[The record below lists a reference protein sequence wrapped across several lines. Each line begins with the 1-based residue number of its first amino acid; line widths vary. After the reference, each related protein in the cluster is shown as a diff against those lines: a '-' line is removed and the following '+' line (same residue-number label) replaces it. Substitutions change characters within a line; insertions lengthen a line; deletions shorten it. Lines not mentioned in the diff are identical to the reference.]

1 MKGAHRRYMAVAGSL
16 SVALALAGCAAG
28 AAAVSRSTS
37 VSPGSSVSASA
48 SGSASASASGG
59 ANSGPG
65 TLTVQLVTAHILQ
78 SNPQGETYKASGHW
92 LYPNDLND
100 TIVYDGKV
108 VVHGHPG
115 SAALS
120 HNGLH
125 YAYTLA
131 GSLSVYVDG
140 RVVATGTYIPDVFD
154 VSDDGSTVLYSD
166 SHAGGTSGVIYRNGI
181 AVFHAP
187 YSIGEAVGSAD
198 AMHYTAV
205 VNGFPAR
212 LVHDGTTVASDGITG
227 FSFPM
232 ISPDGTNYG
241 AYSPA
246 EGAGTSVDGITTL
259 PATEWGT
266 NGEVTDQDHWAIIDI
281 PRGDLPLVD
290 GVVAGAAANQVVISD
305 DGREVATDT
314 NSGDVLVNG
323 VKVANVPIQTAWLEI
338 EGTTLYVYSVVV

>member
-120 HNGLH
+120 DNGLH

-131 GSLSVYVDG
+131 GSLSRLCRRPCG
-140 RVVATGTYIPDVFD
+140 RNR
-154 VSDDGSTVLYSD
+154 
-166 SHAGGTSGVIYRNGI
+166 H
-181 AVFHAP
+181 
-187 YSIGEAVGSAD
+187 
-198 AMHYTAV
+198 
-205 VNGFPAR
+205 
-212 LVHDGTTVASDGITG
+212 VHPGCV
-227 FSFPM
+227 
-232 ISPDGTNYG
+232 
-241 AYSPA
+241 
-246 EGAGTSVDGITTL
+246 
-259 PATEWGT
+259 
-266 NGEVTDQDHWAIIDI
+266 
-281 PRGDLPLVD
+281 
-290 GVVAGAAANQVVISD
+290 
-305 DGREVATDT
+305 
-314 NSGDVLVNG
+314 
-323 VKVANVPIQTAWLEI
+323 
-338 EGTTLYVYSVVV
+338 

>member
-1 MKGAHRRYMAVAGSL
+1 MKGARRRYMAVAGSL
-16 SVALALAGCAAG
+16 SVALALAGCAAE
-28 AAAVSRSTS
+28 APAVSSSTS
-37 VSPGSSVSASA
+37 ASPGSSVSAST
-48 SGSASASASGG
+48 SGSASAGASRS

-78 SNPQGETYKASGHW
+78 SNPQGVTYEASGHW

-108 VVHGHPG
+108 VVHGHPVT
-115 SAALS
+115 AALS
-120 HNGLH
+120 DNGLH

-154 VSDDGSTVLYSD
+154 VSDDGSAVLYSD
-166 SHAGGTSGVIYRNGI
+166 SHAGGTSGVIYRNGT

-227 FSFPM
+227 SSFPL
-232 ISPDGTNYG
+232 ISPDGTHYG
-241 AYSPA
+241 AYSTA
-246 EGAGTSVDGITTL
+246 EGGGTSTDGITTL
-259 PATEWGT
+259 PTTEWGT
-266 NGEVTDQDHWAIIDI
+266 NGEVTDDGHWAIIDI
-281 PRGDLPLVD
+281 PR
-290 GVVAGAAANQVVISD
+290 
-305 DGREVATDT
+305 
-314 NSGDVLVNG
+314 
-323 VKVANVPIQTAWLEI
+323 
-338 EGTTLYVYSVVV
+338 